1 MPVLNRARR
10 LLLAA
15 VLTAAVAAL
24 ACASASAIRL
34 SLNEPTF
41 RAAWAPMRFI
51 VAGFAI
57 SCNATLEGSFH
68 STTIAKVEQSLI
80 GYVTR
85 ASSGSCSSGTMSV
98 LTESLPWHVQ
108 YNGFTGS
115 LPNILSM
122 RTRVIGMSASLTFL
136 GLTCLARS
144 EVRTP
149 AVMVAERNTGTGAI
163 TSFRWE
169 ESTVFPLT
177 GSGSCTSIS
186 GRLGGTSSSPTGL
199 GTARAITLTLIGEA
213 PTLSPS
219 PVEFGV
225 VEAEGVTSRN
235 VTIRAGS
242 GSVIVNSIGMR
253 SGASFARLDPNRCI
267 GSTLTERSTCVFKV
281 IFAAPRET
289 GGTFEDTVSVNTN
302 VATVTDVVR
311 AST

>member
-1 MPVLNRARR
+1 MPGLNRVRR

-15 VLTAAVAAL
+15 VLAASVMAL
-24 ACASASAIRL
+24 AYSSASAIRL

-41 RAAWAPMRFI
+41 RAAWTSMRFV
-51 VAGFAI
+51 VAGFPI

-68 STTIAKVEQSLI
+68 SATIAKVEQSLI

-85 ASSGSCSSGTMSV
+85 ASSGSCSSGAMSV
-98 LTESLPWHVQ
+98 LTGTLPWHVQ
-108 YNGFTGS
+108 YDSFTGT
-115 LPNILSM
+115 LPNILTM

-136 GLTCLARS
+136 GMTCLARS

-149 AVMVAERNTGTGAI
+149 ALMVAERNGAGTI

-177 GSGSCTSIS
+177 GSGSCSSIS
-186 GRLGGTSSSPTGL
+186 GRLGGSSSSATGL
-199 GTARAITLTLIGEA
+199 GTTRALTLTLIGEA

-225 VEAEGVTSRN
+225 VEAEGVASRN

-242 GSVIVNSIGMR
+242 GSVTVNSIGFR

-267 GSTLTERSTCVFKV
+267 GSTLSERSTCVIKV

-289 GGTFEDTVSVNTN
+289 GGTFEDTLSVNTN
-302 VATVTDVVR
+302 VGTVTDAVR